1 MKFIHAA
8 DLHLDTPFI
17 SISNFS
23 QELQQK
29 LKNSTYTAAD
39 KIFQTAISEQVDF
52 VILAGDT
59 FDNTE
64 RTLSAQMYLK
74 NKFDELNKYGIK
86 VFMVYGNHDYY
97 RDGFSVIDFPNNVT
111 IFSDEVSTS
120 ELVTNDGQNVG
131 ITGFSYYQNH
141 VTEDMVQNYP
151 DRKSYDYQIGILH
164 AGIGDGNYAPFSV
177 SELLTKGYDYWALGH
192 IHKREVLHEN
202 PWVIY
207 PGDTQGRNQNE
218 LEQKGFY
225 IVTVENGITKPKF
238 ISSSIYVWKNAEINV
253 VENDTIN
260 DLNEKIKNLLNES
273 NSLVTLNIVN
283 AQRLNKDI
291 IKAIERN
298 EILMHFAGSNT
309 PGVLYKIY
317 LKFNNNRSLS
327 MIDEK
332 YWKDSEPNVFDLDSI
347 KDMDSKLFSEEIIRE
362 HISDPGFLNHINEL
376 TKNSINKKYIGD

>member
-29 LKNSTYTAAD
+29 LKSSTYTAAD

-64 RTLSAQMYLK
+64 RTLGAQMYLK

-202 PWVIY
+202 PWIIY

-225 IVTVENGITKPKF
+225 LVTVENGITKPKF
-238 ISSSIYVWKNAEINV
+238 ISSSIYVWKNAEIDV

-309 PGVLYKIY
+309 AGVLYKIY

-332 YWKDSEPNVFDLDSI
+332 YWKDSEPNVFDLDNI

-362 HISDPGFLNHINEL
+362 HINDPGFLNHIKEL